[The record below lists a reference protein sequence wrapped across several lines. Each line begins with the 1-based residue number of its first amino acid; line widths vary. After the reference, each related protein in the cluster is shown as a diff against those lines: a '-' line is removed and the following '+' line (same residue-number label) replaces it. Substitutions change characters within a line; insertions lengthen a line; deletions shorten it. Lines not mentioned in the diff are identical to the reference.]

1 MQILSLWSIFLYF
14 QALDTLGVPVSAA
27 AVQGHFMVYKA
38 DPGGAIEH
46 AAQILADTKIR
57 NSVQDVMKKIN

>member
-1 MQILSLWSIFLYF
+1 M
-14 QALDTLGVPVSAA
+14 SAA